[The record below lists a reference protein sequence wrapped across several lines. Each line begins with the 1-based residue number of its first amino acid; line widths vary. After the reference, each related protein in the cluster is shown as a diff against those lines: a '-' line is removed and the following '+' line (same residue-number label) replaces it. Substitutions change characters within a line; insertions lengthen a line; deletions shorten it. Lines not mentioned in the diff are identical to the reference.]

1 MQLLDFLIFFPEN
14 WRKAAR
20 EEVRNDAQNREK
32 TDFFKKKTDK
42 KPKKTDGETEDS
54 KETDDETEMEIDD
67 ETEEK
72 S

>member
-1 MQLLDFLIFFPEN
+1 MMP
-14 WRKAAR
+14 KTGK
-20 EEVRNDAQNREK
+20 K
-32 TDFFKKKTDK
+32 TDFLKKKLIK
-42 KPKKTDGETEDS
+42 SQKKTDGETEDS